1 MKALDVSMPEEAH
14 DPFTLDIIKNALGA
28 IADEMAITVARTA
41 RSFVVK
47 EALDFSTALFNAGGD
62 LIAQGTC
69 LPLHMGAMPFAIE
82 AVERAFGGDMRPG
95 DIYVM
100 NDPWD
105 GSTHLPD
112 VVCVKPV
119 FMAGALVGYAA
130 ALAHQTD
137 IGGRVAGGN
146 ASDSTEIYQEGLRL
160 PPVRLYDAGEPV
172 DAIFRIIGR
181 NVRVPDTVL
190 GDIRSEVAACAIG
203 ERQLI
208 DLIGK
213 YGKGPFEAW
222 CQELLDY
229 TERFTRSEI
238 AKLPDGSYRF
248 TDWIDDDGIDPDPIV
263 FSCCITVHGDDLT
276 VDFEGTAPQVRGAIN
291 SVFPFT
297 ASAAWAC
304 VRAVLDGNIPN
315 NAGYFRP
322 IEVKAPKRSIVN
334 ADPPSPV
341 AARGLAGFRIA
352 DSVMGCLAQIVPDL
366 VPASGGNAPEAGISL
381 GGYEPDGTPF
391 VYLEFLVGSWG
402 GGPHRDG
409 MDACTGIIV
418 NYSNTP
424 VELLETEQPLLIER
438 YAFVEDSGGP
448 GEYRGRPRPRAAP
461 SVPVRRR
468 DRPGAIGPAPRAA
481 LRPERRR
488 HRGALGRADPA
499 GPRRGRADA
508 VEVPDPARQGRRDRY
523 PPCERRRLRPGVRP
537 GSGTG
542 PRRRARGE
550 GERVACGRGLRCRP
564 HRHAARDRRRSDP
577 CPAGIGVRRAMTKP
591 LAERGSGW
599 PC

>member
-1 MKALDVSMPEEAH
+1 MEALDLSKSEEAR
-14 DPFTLDIIKNALGA
+14 DPFTLDVIKNALGA
-28 IADEMAITVARTA
+28 IADEMAVTVARTA

-47 EALDFSTALFNAGGD
+47 EALDFSTALFNAEGE

-69 LPLHMGAMPFAIE
+69 LPLHMGAMPFAVE
-82 AVERAFGGDMRPG
+82 AVQRALRRRHARGRRLRHERSLGRQHPSARCGVRETGLPGGPARRLRGGARPPDGHRGPGRRRATPAIRPRSIRRAFVFRRSASTMPG
-95 DIYVM
+95 
-100 NDPWD
+100 
-105 GSTHLPD
+105 S
-112 VVCVKPV
+112 
-119 FMAGALVGYAA
+119 
-130 ALAHQTD
+130 
-137 IGGRVAGGN
+137 RSRRSS
-146 ASDSTEIYQEGLRL
+146 ASS
-160 PPVRLYDAGEPV
+160 DATSGC
-172 DAIFRIIGR
+172 
-181 NVRVPDTVL
+181 PDTVL

-203 ERQLI
+203 ERQLL

-213 YGKGPFEAW
+213 YGPGPFEAY

-238 AKLPDGSYRF
+238 AKLPNGSYRF
-248 TDWIDDDGIDPDPIV
+248 TDYIDDDGIDPDPIV
-263 FSCCITVHGDDLT
+263 FSCCITVRGDDLT

-304 VRAVLDGNIPN
+304 VRSVLDGNIPN

-322 IEVKAPKRSIVN
+322 IRVKAPKRSIVN

-381 GGYEPDGTPF
+381 GGYQPDGTPF

-402 GGPHRDG
+402 GGPRRDG

-424 VELLETEQPLLIER
+424 VELLETEQPLLVER

-448 GEYRGRPRPRAAP
+448 GEFRG
-461 SVPVRRR
+461 
-468 DRPGAIGPAPRAA
+468 GLA
-481 LRPERRR
+481 LE
-488 HRGALGRADPA
+488 
-499 GPRRGRADA
+499 
-508 VEVPDPARQGRRDRY
+508 
-523 PPCERRRLRPGVRP
+523 RRLRFLYEEGIVQVR
-537 GSGTG
+537 S
-542 PRRRARGE
+542 
-550 GERVACGRGLRCRP
+550 
-564 HRHAARDRRRSDP
+564 DRRRVPPYGLREGAEGAPSDVR
-577 CPAGIGVRRAMTKP
+577 IRRAGGKVEQMPSKFLTP
-591 LAERGSGW
+591 LARDDVIEIRLASGGGYGRAFDRDPERVLADVREEKVSVSHAAEAYGVALTGCPLRIDREATRALRRTRGAGSAVKTRRAGREDG
-599 PC
+599 

>member
-1 MKALDVSMPEEAH
+1 MAERSLKMEALEVAMSEEVH

-47 EALDFSTALFNAGGD
+47 EALDFSTALFNAEGE

-69 LPLHMGAMPFAIE
+69 LPLHMGAMPFAVE
-82 AVERAFGGDMRPG
+82 AAQRAFGGDMRAG
-95 DIYVM
+95 DVYVT

-112 VVCVKPV
+112 VVCVKPI
-119 FMAGALVGYAA
+119 FMADELVAYVA

-172 DAIFRIIGR
+172 EAIFRIIGR

-190 GDIRSEVAACAIG
+190 GDIRSQVAACAIG

-208 DLIGK
+208 ELIGK

-238 AKLPDGSYRF
+238 AKFPDGSYRF
-248 TDWIDDDGIDPDPIV
+248 TDYIDDDGIDPDPIV
-263 FSCCITVHGDDLT
+263 FSCCITVRGDGLT

-297 ASAAWAC
+297 ASAALAC
-304 VRAVLDGNIPN
+304 VRSVLDGNIPN

-322 IEVKAPKRSIVN
+322 IEVLAPKRSIVN

-352 DSVMGCLAQIVPDL
+352 DCVLGCLAQIVPDL

-381 GGYEPDGTPF
+381 GGYKPDGTPF

-424 VELLETEQPLLIER
+424 VELLESEQPLLVER
-438 YAFVEDSGGP
+438 YAFVADSGGP
-448 GEYRGRPRPRAAP
+448 GEHRGGLAMERHLRFLEDEGIVQVRSDRRHVPPYGLNDGARGAPSDVKIRRAGGKTEQMPSKFLTPLDRGDVIEVRLASGGGYGRAFDRDPERVLADVREEKVSVSHAAEAYAVVLSGTPPGIDWEATRARRASAAP
-461 SVPVRRR
+461 A
-468 DRPGAIGPAPRAA
+468 RP
-481 LRPERRR
+481 
-488 HRGALGRADPA
+488 
-499 GPRRGRADA
+499 
-508 VEVPDPARQGRRDRY
+508 
-523 PPCERRRLRPGVRP
+523 
-537 GSGTG
+537 
-542 PRRRARGE
+542 
-550 GERVACGRGLRCRP
+550 
-564 HRHAARDRRRSDP
+564 
-577 CPAGIGVRRAMTKP
+577 
-591 LAERGSGW
+591 
-599 PC
+599 

>member
-1 MKALDVSMPEEAH
+1 MEALDLSKSEEAR
-14 DPFTLDIIKNALGA
+14 DPFTLDVIKNALGA
-28 IADEMAITVARTA
+28 IADEMAVTVARTA

-47 EALDFSTALFNAGGD
+47 EALDFSTALFNAEGE

-69 LPLHMGAMPFAIE
+69 LPLHMGAMPFAVE
-82 AVERAFGGDMRPG
+82 AVQRAFGGGMRAG
-95 DIYVM
+95 DVYVT

-119 FMAGALVGYAA
+119 FLAGRLVAYVA

-172 DAIFRIIGR
+172 EAIFRIIGR

-203 ERQLI
+203 ERQLL

-213 YGKGPFEAW
+213 YGPGPFEAY

-248 TDWIDDDGIDPDPIV
+248 TDYIDDDGIDPDPIV
-263 FSCCITVHGDDLT
+263 FSCCITVRGDDLT
-276 VDFEGTAPQVRGAIN
+276 VDFDGTAPQVRGAIN

-304 VRAVLDGNIPN
+304 VRSVLDGNIPN

-322 IEVKAPKRSIVN
+322 IRVKAPKRSIVN

-381 GGYEPDGTPF
+381 GGYQPDGTPF

-402 GGPHRDG
+402 GGPRRDG

-424 VELLETEQPLLIER
+424 VELLETEQPLLVER

-448 GEYRGRPRPRAAP
+448 GEFRG
-461 SVPVRRR
+461 
-468 DRPGAIGPAPRAA
+468 GLA
-481 LRPERRR
+481 LE
-488 HRGALGRADPA
+488 
-499 GPRRGRADA
+499 
-508 VEVPDPARQGRRDRY
+508 
-523 PPCERRRLRPGVRP
+523 RRLRFLYEEGIVQVR
-537 GSGTG
+537 S
-542 PRRRARGE
+542 
-550 GERVACGRGLRCRP
+550 
-564 HRHAARDRRRSDP
+564 DRRRVPPYGLREGAEGAPSDVR
-577 CPAGIGVRRAMTKP
+577 IRRAGGKVEQMPSKFLTP
-591 LAERGSGW
+591 LARDDVIEIRLASGGGYGRAFDRDPERVLADVREEKVSVSHAAEAYGVALTGCPLRIDREATRALRRTRGAGSAVKTRRAGREDG
-599 PC
+599 

>member
-1 MKALDVSMPEEAH
+1 MEAIKVAAPEAAH
-14 DPFTLDIIKNALGA
+14 DPFTLDIIKNALAA
-28 IADEMAITVARTA
+28 IADEMANTVARTA

-47 EALDFSTALFNAGGD
+47 EALDFSTALFNADGE

-82 AVERAFGGDMRPG
+82 AAERAFRGDMREG
-95 DIYVM
+95 DVYVM

-119 FMAGALVGYAA
+119 FMDGDLVGYAA

-160 PPVRLYDAGEPV
+160 PPVRLYDSGEPV
-172 DAIFRIIGR
+172 EAIFRIIER
-181 NVRVPDTVL
+181 NVRVPDIVI

-203 ERQLI
+203 ERQLL

-248 TDWIDDDGIDPDPIV
+248 TDWIDDDGIDPDPIR

-291 SVFPFT
+291 SVYPFT
-297 ASAAWAC
+297 VSGALAC
-304 VRAVLDGNIPN
+304 VRAVLDGDIPN

-322 IEVKAPKRSIVN
+322 IEVKAPERSIVN
-334 ADPPSPV
+334 AFPPSPV

-352 DSVMGCLAQIVPDL
+352 DVVMGCLAQIVPDL
-366 VPASGGNAPEAGISL
+366 VPASGANAPE
-381 GGYEPDGTPF
+381 
-391 VYLEFLVGSWG
+391 
-402 GGPHRDG
+402 
-409 MDACTGIIV
+409 
-418 NYSNTP
+418 
-424 VELLETEQPLLIER
+424 
-438 YAFVEDSGGP
+438 
-448 GEYRGRPRPRAAP
+448 
-461 SVPVRRR
+461 
-468 DRPGAIGPAPRAA
+468 
-481 LRPERRR
+481 
-488 HRGALGRADPA
+488 
-499 GPRRGRADA
+499 
-508 VEVPDPARQGRRDRY
+508 
-523 PPCERRRLRPGVRP
+523 PGVVSRFLSWNP
-537 GSGTG
+537 
-542 PRRRARGE
+542 P
-550 GERVACGRGLRCRP
+550 V
-564 HRHAARDRRRSDP
+564 
-577 CPAGIGVRRAMTKP
+577 I
-591 LAERGSGW
+591 
-599 PC
+599 